1 MKIRDE
7 IARKYWEQAAVEE
20 TRVQYLEQGYVVET
34 HALLGQHTADLVAR
48 RGKEIVVAEFKS
60 GPWSPEKEHAAAALR
75 SYSVHTLGAQFVMV
89 WAPPPVERTI
99 EVDGLEK
106 KLCNYLMEN
115 FPSELDEISTHTQI
129 EEVSDVSV
137 SSIVLGPS
145 TTEIRGTA
153 LVGVQLVYGSE
164 SDRENDSGAEMDDSF
179 PFQFSLTLNE
189 DREIGEVEELTVD
202 TSDFYGDDE
211 ERK

>member
-1 MKIRDE
+1 MKIREE

-20 TRVQYLEQGYVVET
+20 TRLQYLEQGYEVET
-34 HALLGQHTADLVAR
+34 QALLGQHTADLVAR

-60 GPWSPEKEHAAAALR
+60 GPWSPEKDRAVAALR
-75 SYSVHTLGAQFVMV
+75 NHSVHTLGAQFVMI
-89 WAPPPVERTI
+89 WAPPPVERII
-99 EVDGLEK
+99 EVEGLEEH
-106 KLCNYLMEN
+106 LCNYLMDN
-115 FPSELDEISTHTQI
+115 LPSELDELSTHTQI
-129 EEVSDVSV
+129 EEVTDVSL

-145 TTEIRGTA
+145 TMEIRGTA

-164 SDRENDSGAEMDDSF
+164 SDRAHDNGAEMGDSF

-189 DREIGEVEELTVD
+189 DRGIDEVEELKVD